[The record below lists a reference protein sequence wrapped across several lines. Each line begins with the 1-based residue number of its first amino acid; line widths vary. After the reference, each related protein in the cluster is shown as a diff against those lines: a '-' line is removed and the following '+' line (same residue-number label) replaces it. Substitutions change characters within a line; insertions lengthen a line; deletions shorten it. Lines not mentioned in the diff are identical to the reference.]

1 MINTTNLR
9 YEILR
14 TYRFPATIGLT
25 LALPLVV
32 YYAVTPG
39 NRHAHPEGIT
49 FALYFMTGM
58 AAYGAMFGAVAPGG
72 RIARERAS
80 GWTRHTRTTPLRAST
95 YFVSKVVTGYLAA
108 IPTLVLLYLAGASLG
123 VRLGATTWLEMTGL
137 LLIGLAPFVVIG
149 IIQGH
154 LLTVEAMVPAAGGT
168 VVLFALLGGAFGRLF
183 TSGAGLTIVKL
194 LPSYWLV
201 QAGDS
206 ASRGGGDWPPEG
218 WIVLAVW
225 LVVLVPLAV
234 LVYRRDTSRA

>member
-1 MINTTNLR
+1 MMNTTNLR

-14 TYRFPATIGLT
+14 RYRFPTTVGLT
-25 LALPLVV
+25 LALPLVI

-39 NRHAHPEGIT
+39 NRGHFVEGIT

-58 AAYGAMFGAVAPGG
+58 AAYGAMWAAIGPGAY
-72 RIARERAS
+72 IARDRAL
-80 GWTRHTRTTPLRAST
+80 GWTRHLRTTPLRADT
-95 YFVSKVVTGYLAA
+95 YFAAKVITGYLAA
-108 IPTLVLLYLAGASLG
+108 IPALVLLYLAGASLG
-123 VRLGATTWLEMTGL
+123 VRLGATAWLEMTGL
-137 LLIGLAPFVVIG
+137 LLIGLAPFVVLG
-149 IIQGH
+149 ITLGH
-154 LLTVEAMVPAAGGT
+154 LLTAEAMVPAAGGT

-201 QAGDS
+201 QAGQS

-225 LVVLVPLAV
+225 VVALVPLAV
-234 LVYRRDTSRA
+234 LAYRRDTSRA

>member
-1 MINTTNLR
+1 MMDTTQLR

-14 TYRFPATIGLT
+14 TYRFPATVGLT
-25 LALPLVV
+25 VALPLVV

-39 NRHAHPEGIT
+39 NRGHLTEGIP
-49 FALYFMTGM
+49 FPLYFMTGM
-58 AAYGAMFGAVAPGG
+58 AAYGAMWGAMAPGG
-72 RIARERAS
+72 RVARDRAS
-80 GWTRHTRTTPLRAST
+80 GWTRHLRTTPLRPGT
-95 YFVSKVVTGYLAA
+95 YFVSKVVTGYLVA
-108 IPTLVLLYLAGASLG
+108 IPTLVLLYLAGVSLG

-149 IIQGH
+149 ITLGH
-154 LLTVEAMVPAAGGT
+154 LLTVEAMVPAVGGT

-201 QAGDS
+201 QAGQS

-225 LVVLVPLAV
+225 MAALVPLAV
-234 LVYRRDTSRA
+234 LAYRRDTSRA